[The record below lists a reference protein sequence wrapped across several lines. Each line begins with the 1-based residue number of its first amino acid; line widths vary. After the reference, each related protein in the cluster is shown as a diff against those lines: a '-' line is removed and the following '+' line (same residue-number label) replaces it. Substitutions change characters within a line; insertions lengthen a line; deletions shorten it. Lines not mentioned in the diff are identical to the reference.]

1 MKWLKPLII
10 IVIIIIIITTACL
23 LILLKTRHQDET
35 YEKTYAIDIVRDK
48 TY

>member
-23 LILLKTRHQDET
+23 LILLKVNHKDEIV
-35 YEKTYAIDIVRDK
+35 EKKYAIDIVRS
-48 TY
+48 

>member
-10 IVIIIIIITTACL
+10 IVIIIIIIITAGL
-23 LILLKTRHQDET
+23 LILLKINHKDET
-35 YEKTYAIDIVRDK
+35 YEKTYAIDIVRSK